1 MNAKYPPVILATENN
16 TVKNRLLEKLVHL
29 DQAATSITPSELELN
44 PEQFF
49 SERPAILVI
58 DAAKSM
64 AGLLP
69 EKILSIRRQS
79 LLKVIVLGD
88 PKTINKFSFFDD
100 TRPLT
105 MISSDPSICE
115 LAQAINYCRTQLD
128 LQVLEQEQKKE
139 QWAQRAIQ
147 GLYERTS
154 EKEAQM
160 AGIMSITAT
169 ALNALSAVL
178 TIGTPQT
185 IKSIVSHSGA
195 KSDRL
200 ELLWKRLPDLEFET
214 APLSQFLQIKIV
226 GQSKTSGFKSTHI
239 FSPTTALVTR
249 ISRPGHDTQIMCA
262 LAEPTHT
269 FRDFEKRIFMQAAL
283 MTSVLVESN
292 QNAKRTLMTT
302 IENSVL
308 NHPAEIL

>member
-1 MNAKYPPVILATENN
+1 MNTKYPPVILATENN

-29 DQAATSITPSELELN
+29 DQAATCIAPSELELN

-49 SERPAILVI
+49 SELPAILVI
-58 DAAKSM
+58 DVTKAM

-105 MISSDPSICE
+105 MISSDPSISE
-115 LAQAINYCRTQLD
+115 LAHAINFCRAKLD

-139 QWAQRAIQ
+139 HWTQRALQ

-160 AGIMSITAT
+160 AGIMGITAT

-178 TIGTPQT
+178 TIGSLQT

-195 KSDRL
+195 KPDRL
-200 ELLWKRLPDLEFET
+200 ELLWKRLPDLEFDT
-214 APLSQFLQIKIV
+214 GPLSQFLQIKTV
-226 GQSKTSGFKSTHI
+226 GQSKTSGFKSAHV
-239 FSPTTALVTR
+239 FSPTTALITR
-249 ISRPGHDTQIMCA
+249 ISRPGHKTQIMCV
-262 LAEPTHT
+262 LAEPTHS

-283 MTSVLVESN
+283 MTSILTESN
-292 QNAKRTLMTT
+292 QKTERSLMTT
-302 IENSVL
+302 IETSLL